1 MQVFA
6 VFKAADPAR
15 VKANIE
21 KHYGNDHYDAGGGVF
36 FVATEGETTRQLA
49 TKIGLGD
56 ESAEGAT
63 SGIVMPVT
71 TYWGRHDPELWEWIG
86 IKQNAVGGAQ
96 RTPAPGGRGYAG
108 AS

>member
-6 VFKAADPAR
+6 VLKAADPAR
-15 VKANIE
+15 VKANIA

-36 FVATEGETTRQLA
+36 FVATEGETTRRLA

-63 SGIVMPVT
+63 SGIVMPAT
-71 TYWGRHDPELWEWIG
+71 TYWGRHNPEPWESIG
-86 IKQNAVGGAQ
+86 IKQNAA
-96 RTPAPGGRGYAG
+96 
-108 AS
+108 